1 MFTLTSVLVFYV
13 TGFGI
18 AQIPYQIK
26 NGKNRGGFTSWE
38 NKMETLALKPINFL
52 NYN

>member
-26 NGKNRGGFTSWE
+26 NGKNHGGFTSWE
-38 NKMETLALKPINFL
+38 NKNGNAALKTD
-52 NYN
+52 